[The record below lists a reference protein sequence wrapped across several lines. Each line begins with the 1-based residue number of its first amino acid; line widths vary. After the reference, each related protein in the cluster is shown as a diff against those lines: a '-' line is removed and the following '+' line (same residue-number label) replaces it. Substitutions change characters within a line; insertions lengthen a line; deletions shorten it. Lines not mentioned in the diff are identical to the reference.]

1 MTIFRP
7 GGSLQRG
14 GYGRLHRGRGT
25 VDEEALRLAQGERP
39 SAVCG
44 HRGRQVGVRRGR
56 VHRPRPGMRSEDHPA
71 GALGTG
77 GRGRIGH
84 RSHAQKGGGRKR
96 LIATDPTIEANS
108 LKVLEDHTA
117 GDPMRLDVRWTN
129 LSRRQIAGRVT
140 ELGTPV
146 SRHVVSQL
154 LRRHRY
160 RRRKALKRRTMGP
173 RHPDRNAQFENI
185 ARLKREYL
193 EAGLPVV
200 SIDTKKKELIGGFYR
215 EGVIETQGTIEV
227 NDHDFGS
234 MAAGTVIPHG
244 VYDVGLNRGFV
255 HLNTSHDTSELA
267 CDSLAAWW
275 EGHGRA
281 TYPGAAKL
289 LVLCDGGG
297 SNSASRYV
305 FKEALQGLADR
316 LGVEIRVAHYPPYCS
331 KYNPIEH
338 RLFPHV
344 TRACRGVIF
353 RTLETVRHYMSKAG
367 TTTGLE
373 VEVRVLEKVYET
385 GRKCAAGFKETM
397 RIVFDEILPRW
408 NYRAV
413 PEFK

>member
-1 MTIFRP
+1 
-7 GGSLQRG
+7 
-14 GYGRLHRGRGT
+14 
-25 VDEEALRLAQGERP
+25 
-39 SAVCG
+39 
-44 HRGRQVGVRRGR
+44 
-56 VHRPRPGMRSEDHPA
+56 MR
-71 GALGTG
+71 T
-77 GRGRIGH
+77 
-84 RSHAQKGGGRKR
+84 
-96 LIATDPTIEANS
+96 
-108 LKVLEDHTA
+108 
-117 GDPMRLDVRWTN
+117 DVRWTN
-129 LSRRQIAGRVT
+129 LSRRRIAARVT

-154 LRRHRY
+154 LRKHRY
-160 RRRKALKRRTMGP
+160 RRRKALKKRTMGP

-193 EAGLPVV
+193 AAGLPVV
-200 SIDTKKKELIGGFYR
+200 SIDTKRKELIGDFYR
-215 EGVIETQGTIEV
+215 EGVIDARATIEV
-227 NDHDFGS
+227 NDHDFASMGS
-234 MAAGTVIPHG
+234 GTVIPHG

-281 TYPGAAKL
+281 AYPHATKL

-297 SNSASRYV
+297 SDSASRYV
-305 FKEALQGLADR
+305 FKEQLQKLADR
-316 LGVEIRVAHYPPYCS
+316 LGLEIRVAHYPPYGS

-344 TRACRGVIF
+344 TRACLGVIF
-353 RTLETVRHYMSKAG
+353 RTLGTVQHYMAKAG

-373 VEVRVLEKVYET
+373 VEVSILEKVYET

-397 RIVFDEILPRW
+397 KIVFDELLPKW

-413 PEFK
+413 PEPG